1 MKKDFDFNIKESW
14 IKKFGYAF
22 KGLFVALKEEK
33 TLIIDFVIAA
43 IVITIAGILHKHL
56 KAVHWIILVM
66 VICFVISM
74 ELINTAVEN
83 LVDVVSFTYSYN
95 AKKIKD
101 ISAAATLVLS
111 IMSVIVAVLIIISCA
126 FEKSAI

>member
-1 MKKDFDFNIKESW
+1 MKKDFNFDIKESW

-22 KGLFVALKEEK
+22 KGLFIALKEEK
-33 TLIIDFVIAA
+33 TLIVDFIIAA
-43 IVITIAGILHKHL
+43 IVIIIASILHKHL
-56 KAVHWIILVM
+56 KIIDWIILAM
-66 VICFVISM
+66 VICLVISM

-111 IMSVIVAVLIIISCA
+111 IMSVVVAVLIIIWRTLGI
-126 FEKSAI
+126 E

>member
-1 MKKDFDFNIKESW
+1 MKKDFNFDIKESW

-22 KGLFVALKEEK
+22 KGLFIALKEEK
-33 TLIIDFVIAA
+33 TLIVDFIIAA
-43 IVITIAGILHKHL
+43 IVITIASILHKHL
-56 KAVHWIILVM
+56 KIIDWIILAM
-66 VICFVISM
+66 VICLVISM

-83 LVDVVSFTYSYN
+83 LVDIVSFTYSYN

-111 IMSVIVAVLIIISCA
+111 IMSVVVAVLIIIWRTLGI
-126 FEKSAI
+126 E

>member
-1 MKKDFDFNIKESW
+1 MKKDFNFDIKESW

-33 TLIIDFVIAA
+33 TLVVDFIIAA
-43 IVITIAGILHKHL
+43 IVITIASILHEKIQIID
-56 KAVHWIILVM
+56 WIILVM
-66 VICFVISM
+66 IICFVISM

-83 LVDVVSFTYSYN
+83 LVDIVSFTYSYN

-111 IMSVIVAVLIIISCA
+111 FMSVVVAVLIIISRILNI
-126 FEKSAI
+126 S

>member
-1 MKKDFDFNIKESW
+1 MKKDLGLSTKESW

-33 TLIIDFVIAA
+33 TLIVDFIIAA
-43 IVITIAGILHKHL
+43 IVLTVAGILHSHL
-56 KAVHWIILVM
+56 KIIDWIILVM
-66 VICFVISM
+66 VICFIISM

-111 IMSVIVAVLIIISCA
+111 IMSVAVAVLIIIA
-126 FEKSAI
+126 RVLNID